1 MSDELQ
7 ETGKVNFPELGT
19 PEDYLLPQHLT
30 PTWKGCTPGP
40 KLGESCLGS
49 SGAADLRP
57 GVLFPTLRAWRR
69 SLPTWS
75 PAASSQALCSWSLPC
90 GATSSARNRE
100 MGVRSQCLGD
110 QVDLLPA
117 EPSVFFFFLL
127 FTLDGFLAPLSP
139 SHTPFHPYFK
149 DSVSHYFWAKFLPTP
164 HYPSCLKAT
173 QTILPF
179 HDYFCCEQPSQAPGP
194 RGSALSSQRCPE
206 DQTWPGVQSML
217 PSVVP
222 AQPDWCPI
230 KP

>member
-1 MSDELQ
+1 MEGLY
-7 ETGKVNFPELGT
+7 P
-19 PEDYLLPQHLT
+19 
-30 PTWKGCTPGP
+30 
-40 KLGESCLGS
+40 
-49 SGAADLRP
+49 
-57 GVLFPTLRAWRR
+57 
-69 SLPTWS
+69 
-75 PAASSQALCSWSLPC
+75 
-90 GATSSARNRE
+90 
-100 MGVRSQCLGD
+100 RSQTWGELPGFQWGSRPEAWCSFSPSGPEEDLCLHEVQPLPPRPSVPEACRVGQ
-110 QVDLLPA
+110 QVVPTTRRWAWGASALETRWTFLPA

-164 HYPSCLKAT
+164 HDPFCIKAT
-173 QTILPF
+173 QTVLPF

-194 RGSALSSQRCPE
+194 QGSALSSQCCPE

-217 PSVVP
+217 PSVIP